1 MSTLASLIKDMRLQL
16 RRYGG
21 AAQINPDEARWY
33 VNLAYT
39 YYLMRLGSHK
49 ETDLI
54 SRLPAIDITAFT
66 PTYAI
71 PDSVVLITG
80 VIIAYEGREFYL
92 FRQEPKGGSV
102 GIGAN
107 WFGSGWFESGWFAP
121 ADVPIISTA
130 GWMPTVQLQGRLLRL
145 IPEAPVDI
153 PGGLIIEGTT
163 FPTFLVEATDVVSTV
178 LPLVYHPLITVK
190 AAILAMADAKQPT
203 DAAETALGDMENM
216 FDVLSSNRS
225 MLREIV
231 DDSAY

>member
-1 MSTLASLIKDMRLQL
+1 MSTLASLIRDMRLQL

-54 SRLPAIDITAFT
+54 SRCTPIDITAFT
-66 PTYAI
+66 PTYNL
-71 PDSVVLITG
+71 PDNVVMITA
-80 VIIAYEGREFYL
+80 VIITYEGREYYL

-102 GIGAN
+102 GVGPN
-107 WFGSGWFESGWFAP
+107 WFGSGWFENGWFSP
-121 ADVPIISTA
+121 ADGNVIATI
-130 GWMPTVQLQGRLLRL
+130 GWFPTVQFQGRTLRL
-145 IPEAPVDI
+145 IPESPLDI
-153 PGGLIIEGTT
+153 AGGLIIEGTI
-163 FPTFLVEATDVVSTV
+163 FPDLLVEATDVISSA

-190 AAILAMADAKQPT
+190 ATILAMADAKQPT
-203 DAAETALGDMENM
+203 DAAEAALGDMENM